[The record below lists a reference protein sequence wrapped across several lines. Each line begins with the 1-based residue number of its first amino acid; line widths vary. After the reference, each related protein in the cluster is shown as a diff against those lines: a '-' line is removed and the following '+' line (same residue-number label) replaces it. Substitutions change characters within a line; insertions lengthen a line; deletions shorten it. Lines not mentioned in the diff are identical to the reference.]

1 MALLNDLPSHRLD
14 EEEENVLP
22 PGVGELHQVGLVD
35 ELLEDGQARRLVSA
49 HRGLALALLPAVA
62 VGRGSRV
69 LQLAVVTLVA
79 NPGALGAAA
88 QGVGQA
94 AGAALENVLVE
105 SQLWSLPQFD
115 LLSHLQSRSS
125 FCFWH
130 TIEDAFSEVRLRVL
144 EGCRVS

>member
-14 EEEENVLP
+14 KEEKNVLP

-35 ELLEDGQARRLVSA
+35 ELLEDGQARGLVSP

-79 NPGALGAAA
+79 HPGALCAAA

-125 FCFWH
+125 FSFWH
-130 TIEDAFSEVRLRVL
+130 TIEDAFSEVRLRVF